1 MEESRMK
8 NPANPLTREAIERA
22 TRPAIPAQSRGG
34 PRDYLTSRDYRC
46 SELAPFEGRPGSMD
60 AFDLPSVVNG
70 ERIPHRR
77 PAAQCVGALKDSVS
91 SGRD

>member
-1 MEESRMK
+1 MK

-22 TRPAIPAQSRGG
+22 TRGEVRTYFSDRQTYTGA
-34 PRDYLTSRDYRC
+34 
-46 SELAPFEGRPGSMD
+46 ELAPFDGRPGSMD